1 MLDGNVTVTAVEW
14 ILRLRN
20 AADKNILGKSTII
33 LLKVSCEGYM
43 QTSRC
48 YGLHAALKQN
58 PIRSNLVRGSA
69 EDMLE
74 WPYVRQGWYH

>member
-14 ILRLRN
+14 ILRWRN
-20 AADKNILGKSTII
+20 AADKSILGKSTII

-58 PIRSNLVRGSA
+58 PILLFDVCVGHGPKLAFNTSKS
-69 EDMLE
+69 
-74 WPYVRQGWYH
+74 